1 MTYSLENYLGLLHQG
16 QWFGF
21 TDPSDKTYANLIILD
36 DQYTKPT
43 EVTYTT
49 WATSSASRDEILSD
63 IYALEGLETPRRL
76 AEATLTKEGKD
87 WLQANRVL
95 IATER
100 DKLS

>member
-1 MTYSLENYLGLLHQG
+1 MTYSLENYLGLLHHG

-49 WATSSASRDEILSD
+49 WATSSASRDEILSN

-76 AEATLTKEGKD
+76 AESILSDDGKAWLTV
-87 WLQANRVL
+87 NREK
-95 IATER
+95 IAIER
-100 DKLS
+100 AKL